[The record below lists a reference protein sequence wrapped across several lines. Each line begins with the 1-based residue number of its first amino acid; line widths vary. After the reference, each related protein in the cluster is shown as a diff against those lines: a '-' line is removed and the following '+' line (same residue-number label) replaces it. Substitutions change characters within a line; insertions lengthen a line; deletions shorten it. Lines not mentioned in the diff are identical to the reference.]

1 MAESS
6 AIDAININQSM
17 IMKESLYTS
26 YAKNSTHSMSFT
38 LTFKTV
44 HNSFMM
50 VLRDHIQREKA
61 IGYASNVKMSIF
73 RFGLHAIDVA

>member
-1 MAESS
+1 
-6 AIDAININQSM
+6 
-17 IMKESLYTS
+17 
-26 YAKNSTHSMSFT
+26 MSFT